1 MEVKKGLTTLEFNE
15 EEQDAMFSIVAGI
28 LHLGNINFSE
38 SNGRAV
44 ILKPDL
50 VDTVAK
56 VSNYKSIVIK

>member
-1 MEVKKGLTTLEFNE
+1 MKKALTTLEFSQ

-38 SNGRAV
+38 SNGKAV

-50 VDTVAK
+50 VNTVSM
-56 VSNYKSIVIK
+56 VSI